1 MSNVTKFTD
10 GFELIRDA
18 KVKVTP
24 DFTPKSNKP
33 IAVIEIDGR
42 VQHKFTPTSRV
53 SLAMNAKDV
62 SELENRFN
70 GGTFFVKD
78 GKLLDFRYNES
89 NAFIHTN
96 DSIQSLIDHIGFI
109 VPDKKRV
116 GYRNTV
122 PGVVSLE
129 AVRSNVEI
137 MIPEYSDGGNMNS
150 QLSFTWNPFQRYVSS
165 AFELVRLICLNGMTG
180 LSSFL
185 NTKIPVINQWEDH
198 LDIANKRI
206 QTQVTSM
213 IESRMKQMA
222 GTPATIRDC
231 QRVVDYCQ
239 TRLDK
244 SSMNHHTELARK
256 VLMDN
261 MMIADPAIHLK
272 DHYHA
277 SIFND
282 RRATDQLSSHLSM
295 FTLWNMLTEI
305 VSHTYDSDEGNAFAI
320 HKHANEMV
328 FDRGV
333 GSTSI
338 VTGSVNLS
346 SVFNNVEAALVGDQL

>member
-1 MSNVTKFTD
+1 MSNVSKFTD

-18 KVKVTP
+18 RVKVTP
-24 DFTPKSNKP
+24 GFTPKSNKP
-33 IAVIEIDGR
+33 IAIIEIDGR
-42 VQHKFTPTSRV
+42 VEHRFNPTSRV
-53 SLAMNAKDV
+53 SQAMNANDL
-62 SELENRFN
+62 SELESRFN
-70 GGTFFVKD
+70 GGTFFVKS

-89 NAFIHTN
+89 NSFIHTD

-109 VPDKKRV
+109 VPEKGRV

-122 PGVVSLE
+122 PGNVALE
-129 AVRSNVEI
+129 SIRSNVEI
-137 MIPEYSDGGNMNS
+137 EIPAYMDGGNMNS

-185 NTKIPVINQWEDH
+185 NTKIPVINQWEEH

-206 QTQVTSM
+206 QTQVSSM

-231 QRVVDYCQ
+231 QRVVDFCQ
-239 TRLDK
+239 VRLDK
-244 SSMNHHTELARK
+244 SSMNHSNDAARK
-256 VLMDN
+256 ILMDN
-261 MMIADPAIHLK
+261 MMIADPVLHLK
-272 DHYHA
+272 DNYHA
-277 SIFND
+277 SIFDD

-305 VSHTYDSDEGNAFAI
+305 ASHTYDTDEGNAFAI

-333 GSTSI
+333 GSAST

-346 SVFNNVEAALVGDQL
+346 SVFNNAEAALVGDQL